1 MRNYNLLTRVSG
13 EGLRAS
19 LPGTYAE
26 LLTPELLCQEKVS
39 AIVFGTR
46 VGTLNNARR
55 AWADLG
61 ESIDGPV
68 AAFGTDIT
76 LEAREFLERK
86 SVRIYTL
93 RHFDWTDAQYST
105 LRERSEAR
113 PKRRR

>member
-1 MRNYNLLTRVSG
+1 MRNYNLVMRVSG

-26 LLTPELLCQEKVS
+26 LLTPELLRQEKVN

-61 ESIDGPV
+61 EDIDGPV
-68 AAFGTDIT
+68 AVFGTDIT
-76 LEAREFLERK
+76 LEAREFLEQK
-86 SVRIYTL
+86 SAKIYTL
-93 RHFDWTDAQYST
+93 RNFDWTDTQYST
-105 LRERSEAR
+105 LRERSQAG